1 MTKSVSLPISTILLR
16 TPVGMKNFRAIAFLL
31 LWLAHSAVV
40 SAQVKALYFGE
51 LIDGLGKKIT
61 NAVVIINADRIV
73 GVGKE
78 KELIVPTNAEIIDL
92 REYTAIPGLIDAHTH
107 MTYYW
112 DKTRPGDPW
121 SQGRTVQPAVKV
133 FLAQEN
139 AKKSLETGV
148 TTVRDLGAGDNMSFA
163 MRDLIDRGAMKGPR
177 MFVAGQGLSIG
188 RVKGIADVQQFA
200 EKQLALGADWIKL
213 FGSTG
218 SAKDVTG
225 FQTYSYEEM
234 KAAAE
239 VAHKAGKRL
248 AVHSYGPDG
257 AKAAVKAGANTI
269 EHATDVDDSTFIEMA
284 QRGIIYVP
292 TVDHNRYYA
301 AHKEEYGY
309 DSTAVFGLTLFVK
322 RNFESLK
329 KAVKAHVKI
338 AMGSDA
344 VFTGFGENT
353 RELEWFVKAG
363 MTPEQALQTA
373 TTTGAEM
380 LGKEKELGA
389 IAPGYYADIVA
400 VKGNPLKDINVV
412 IQQVKWVMKGGKVE
426 IDKTKAPKQ

>member
-1 MTKSVSLPISTILLR
+1 MATILYRLNKGTSFRSNRNIFFFQIST
-16 TPVGMKNFRAIAFLL
+16 FLCL
-31 LWLAHSAVV
+31 GLVSSGLV

-51 LIDGLGKKIT
+51 VVDGRGKKIT
-61 NAVVIINADRIV
+61 NAVVLVQHDRIV
-73 GVGKE
+73 KVGKE
-78 KELIVPTNAEIIDL
+78 KEMNVPADAEIINL
-92 REYTAIPGLIDAHTH
+92 RAYTALPGLIDAHTH

-121 SQGRTVQPAVKV
+121 TQGRTVQPAVKV

-139 AKKSLETGV
+139 ARKTLETGV

-163 MRDLIDRGAMKGPR
+163 MRELIERGAMKGPR

-188 RVKGIADVQQFA
+188 RTKGIDEVQQFA
-200 EKQLALGADWIKL
+200 EKQLALGADWIKV

-248 AVHSYGPDG
+248 AIHSYGPEG

-269 EHATDVDDSTFIEMA
+269 EHATDVDDSTFAEMA
-284 QRGIIYVP
+284 RRGIIYVP

-301 AHKEEYGY
+301 AHREEYGY
-309 DSTAVFGLTLFVK
+309 DSTAVFGLNLFVK

-329 KAVKAHVKI
+329 KAVKANVKI

-363 MTPEQALQTA
+363 MTPEQALHTA
-373 TTTGAEM
+373 TGIGAEM
-380 LGKEKELGA
+380 LGREKELGA
-389 IAPGYYADIVA
+389 IAPGYYADIIA
-400 VKGNPLKDINVV
+400 VKGDPLQDIQVI

-426 IDKTKAPKQ
+426 IDKTKEGKK